1 MNTRANEH
9 VNERALANSI
19 CRVLDEGTQHLPWRV
34 TERLA
39 AARAKA
45 LSRVIVP
52 APRTFARAESGS
64 TTSGLP
70 AGATAFVSKPSTPAT
85 PQPLGPAPLGWSLRR
100 RVFATALPIA
110 MMLVGFVM
118 VDIAQQE
125 QSTNELLE
133 VDSALLTDEVP
144 LVAYADR
151 GFGVF
156 IKNTRQ

>member
-1 MNTRANEH
+1 MA
-9 VNERALANSI
+9 AGI
-19 CRVLDEGTQHLPWRV
+19 CRLLDEGTQRLPWRV

-39 AARAKA
+39 AARAQA

-52 APRTFARAESGS
+52 APVRSAGAMAGLPSGAAAFHAAPTAS
-64 TTSGLP
+64 TRSTAGVP
-70 AGATAFVSKPSTPAT
+70 AGARAAFTRTSGGS
-85 PQPLGPAPLGWSLRR
+85 GPGGWSLRR

-110 MMLVGFVM
+110 MMLVGFVL

-125 QSTNELLE
+125 QSTNDLLE